1 MDVQIVGLK
10 ETGLWGHLGTEI
22 GEFKDWER
30 GGYPEVERGSA
41 AVTGRTQQQRMR
53 GPRLVSSVH
62 PAGFLQPADTSHR

>member
-1 MDVQIVGLK
+1 MDVQVVGLK

-41 AVTGRTQQQRMR
+41 TVTGRTQ
-53 GPRLVSSVH
+53 
-62 PAGFLQPADTSHR
+62 